1 MKQPIIDFFRTY
13 KGVLLFFISMFA
25 ADIVWKLCISGDEQS
40 ATIFFLKRYDWSE
53 AFAFISTIIAKVTY
67 FFTSIFDSSA
77 ILRENIIS
85 FPDSKGIMIV
95 WSCSG
100 IKQMFIFLIIMIF
113 ADGRWKNKL
122 WFIPIG
128 LLMCFFINI
137 LRTTTLALIIKDH
150 REIFPFMHHYVL
162 KYLYY
167 CLIFIIWLLWEERLK
182 NFSHTKH

>member
-67 FFTSIFDSSA
+67 FFTFIFDSSA

-100 IKQMFIFLIIMIF
+100 IKQMFIFLIIVVYP
-113 ADGRWKNKL
+113 D
-122 WFIPIG
+122 
-128 LLMCFFINI
+128 
-137 LRTTTLALIIKDH
+137 RTTYMFFNQHITHHHTGTNHKRPSRDI
-150 REIFPFMHHYVL
+150 PFYAPL
-162 KYLYY
+162 
-167 CLIFIIWLLWEERLK
+167 C
-182 NFSHTKH
+182 T

>member
-53 AFAFISTIIAKVTY
+53 AFTFISTIIAKVTY

-100 IKQMFIFLIIMIF
+100 IKQMFIFLIIMVF

-128 LLMCFFINI
+128 LLICFFINI

-150 REIFPFMHHYVL
+150 HEIFPFMHHYVL

-167 CLIFIIWLLWEERLK
+167 CLIFIIWLLWEECLK
-182 NFSHTKH
+182 NFSHTKR